1 MLFRYN
7 YRKSIELDQ
16 HQQTDQR
23 LRNHEGGGLRDGDLL
38 RGDRA
43 RASALDQPI
52 KIAVDEIVPGAA
64 CAAHCK
70 CADEEQDNMPGV
82 RKSTLFHAGKTKG
95 PPARHQQQPGTDRQ
109 VKTSES
115 QVRTADRRRENIDPI
130 SGRIGDA
137 SGAVAHRLPS
147 GLPVRVSKVPRPVL
161 ILLESGIGLVSAS
174 LRLGPCGRG
183 GAAAAWHTLVRI
195 SAILASATLICSAIC
210 GGMPH
215 QVPFSLANLSILDC
229 AVTSAPNN
237 WHASFGGA
245 LRSFAALIAAAFF
258 SASSRSLKNSWT
270 QGGICC
276 CDGCCC
282 CCCGG
287 GCALAAMATSG
298 TMQRLNIA
306 RRNLMKPTPPGKA
319 IIPLW
324 KELIT
329 TRMRREGGSWGWLA
343 TGLAKPCSS
352 A

>member
-1 MLFRYN
+1 MP
-7 YRKSIELDQ
+7 
-16 HQQTDQR
+16 
-23 LRNHEGGGLRDGDLL
+23 G
-38 RGDRA
+38 A
-43 RASALDQPI
+43 RQSAL
-52 KIAVDEIVPGAA
+52 V
-64 CAAHCK
+64 
-70 CADEEQDNMPGV
+70 
-82 RKSTLFHAGKTKG
+82 HAGKTNR
-95 PPARHQQQPGTDRQ
+95 PPAWQQQQPGTDRP
-109 VKTSES
+109 VETSES
-115 QVRTADRRRENIDPI
+115 QVRTTDRRREDVGPV

-161 ILLESGIGLVSAS
+161 MLLESGMGLVSAS

-195 SAILASATLICSAIC
+195 SDTFASANLSCSVIC

-282 CCCGG
+282 CCCC